1 MATLLIVDDT
11 PASLSLLSDLLS
23 PLHRVRTVDSGPRAL
38 QALASQPRPD
48 LILLD
53 LVTPEMD
60 GYQVLGRLL
69 ADPASADIPVI
80 FVNAL
85 DCSDDEERGLAL
97 GAADCIS
104 KPFRPAIVLARVK
117 AQLELKAARDLL
129 VRDHHRKLQREIDR
143 RMAENR
149 QIQDVSIRA
158 LGRLAEIRDPE
169 TGNHL
174 RRTQAYVHTLAMELS
189 SHPRFA
195 AFLTAHNI
203 EVLVKSAPL
212 HDIGK
217 VGIADHILRKPGKL
231 TAEEWVEMKKHSL
244 LGAQAIEQADKDAER
259 PLEFL
264 SMAREIAHYHHEKWD
279 GSGYPEG
286 LAGDA
291 IPISA
296 RLMALADVF
305 DALLAQRVYKAG
317 LPVEDAL
324 RIIREGRGSH
334 FDPDV
339 VDAFFS
345 RQDEFLAIAARHAD
359 GDARRADERTP
370 SPTQTPSRAENSS

>member
-1 MATLLIVDDT
+1 
-11 PASLSLLSDLLS
+11 
-23 PLHRVRTVDSGPRAL
+23 L
-38 QALASQPRPD
+38 QAAASQPRPD

-80 FVNAL
+80 FVSAL

-129 VRDHHRKLQREIDR
+129 VRDHRRKLQREIDR

-264 SMAREIAHYHHEKWD
+264 RFH
-279 GSGYPEG
+279 
-286 LAGDA
+286 
-291 IPISA
+291 
-296 RLMALADVF
+296 
-305 DALLAQRVYKAG
+305 
-317 LPVEDAL
+317 
-324 RIIREGRGSH
+324 
-334 FDPDV
+334 
-339 VDAFFS
+339 
-345 RQDEFLAIAARHAD
+345 
-359 GDARRADERTP
+359 
-370 SPTQTPSRAENSS
+370 